1 MTGKVAVIGDSDF
14 VMPFTALG
22 LDAYAVN
29 SDNSSETIA
38 TAQDILTKRYTMIV
52 VSEDIAEITEK
63 VFETVQHHP
72 TPCVVVLPFTTES
85 NGFALQALGKTLKMA
100 TGIDIIHS

>member
-1 MTGKVAVIGDSDF
+1 MTGKVAVLGDSDF

-29 SDNSSETIA
+29 GDNSSETIA
-38 TAQDILTKRYTMIV
+38 TAEDILTKKYTMIV

-63 VFETVQHHP
+63 VFATVQHNP
-72 TPCVVVLPFTTES
+72 TPCIVVLPFTTES

-100 TGIDIIHS
+100 TGIDIIQS